1 VLVGITVTAGID
13 VVLPVAKG
21 EATTMNVSRGVS
33 DHETAAREGRIV
45 ALSVADALP
54 LPEAEPLAE
63 LLPDGI
69 GVTDSDVVGA
79 SEMSSGVLV
88 RDSDGVLDALSLA
101 VTVSL
106 FHVMDVPLGEIL

>member
-13 VVLPVAKG
+13 VVLPVA
-21 EATTMNVSRGVS
+21 EDDATRMNVSSGVP
-33 DHETAAREGRIV
+33 DDETAAGEARVV
-45 ALSVADALP
+45 ALAVADALP

-106 FHVMDVPLGEIL
+106 FHVMDVPLGEVL